1 MLEDLRRRLA
11 AANIT
16 EAARSTGLSRTIVDD
31 IKHGRATNPTI
42 RTVKLLTDYLNQKEK
57 QNGNASQ
64 G

>member
-16 EAARSTGLSRTIVDD
+16 EAARATGLSRTTVDD
-31 IKHGRATNPTI
+31 IKHGRATNPTV
-42 RTVKLLTDYLNQKEK
+42 RTVKLLTDFLNQKEK
-57 QNGNASQ
+57 QNGNARK